1 MAKIIILGSAYPL
14 RAGGLSTFNERLAQ
28 QFKDMGHEVIIYTF
42 SLQYPSFL
50 FPGKT
55 QYAIRPAPENLEIR
69 VKVNSINP
77 LNWWL
82 VGRQIRKE
90 KADLLVI
97 RYWLP
102 FMAPCLGTI
111 AAMVRKNKK
120 TKVVTIADNI
130 IPHEKRPGD
139 KLLTQYYVNRSDGF
153 VTLSKA
159 VLKDLEKFDRKN
171 KPKVYSPHP
180 LYDNFGD
187 KMPREEALLRLKLSS
202 DYRYVLFFG
211 FIRDYKGLDILL
223 NAMGEQILLDL
234 PIKLIVA
241 GEFYSSDQPYMK
253 IIREKGLGSRVIL
266 HTQFIPNE
274 KVAAYFCA
282 SDLVVQPYKDAT
294 QSGVTQ
300 VAYHFDVPMVVT
312 NVGALPEM
320 VPNNVAG
327 LVVKPDAEKVA
338 RAIHRFFDKNMA
350 EELKRGLQTQKD
362 RFSWSKLVEATFEA
376 AEISPE
382 KSNN

>member
-14 RAGGLSTFNERLAQ
+14 RAGGLSTFNERLAEEFLAQ
-28 QFKDMGHEVIIYTF
+28 GHEVIIYTF
-42 SLQYPSFL
+42 SLQYPRIL

-55 QYAIRPAPENLEIR
+55 QYAIRPAPENLDIR

-77 LNWWL
+77 INWWL
-82 VGRQIRKE
+82 TGRQIRRE
-90 KADLLVI
+90 NADLLVI

-111 AAMVRKNKK
+111 AGMVRKNKK
-120 TKVVTIADNI
+120 TQVVTIADNI

-139 KLLTQYYVNRSDGF
+139 KWLTSFYVKRSDGF
-153 VTLSKA
+153 VTLSKS
-159 VLKDLEKFDRKN
+159 VLIDLEKFEKKG
-171 KPKVYSPHP
+171 KPKVYAPHP
-180 LYDNFGD
+180 LYDNFG
-187 KMPREEALLRLKLSS
+187 KKISREEALKTLKLSP
-202 DYRYVLFFG
+202 DYRYILFFG

-223 NAMGEQILLDL
+223 NAMGEHILADL
-234 PIKLIVA
+234 PVKLIVA
-241 GEFYSSDQPYMK
+241 GEFYSSDQPYFK
-253 IIREKGLGSRVIL
+253 IIREKGLGNRVVL
-266 HTQFIPNE
+266 HTQFIPND

-300 VAYHFDVPMVVT
+300 VAYHFDVPMVVS

-327 LVVKPDAEKVA
+327 IVVKPDAQKVA
-338 RAIHRFFDKNMA
+338 KAIHRFFTKNMA
-350 EELKRGLQTQKD
+350 EELIEGLKSQKE
-362 RFSWSKLVEATFEA
+362 RFSWSRLTEAVFDA
-376 AEISPE
+376 AM
-382 KSNN
+382 KK

>member
-14 RAGGLSTFNERLAQ
+14 RAGGLSTFNERLAEEFQ
-28 QFKDMGHEVIIYTF
+28 TQGHEVIIYTF
-42 SLQYPSFL
+42 SLQYPRIL

-55 QYAIRPAPENLEIR
+55 QYAIRPAPGNLDIR

-77 LNWWL
+77 INWWL
-82 VGRQIRKE
+82 TGRQIRRE
-90 KADLLVI
+90 NADLLVI

-111 AAMVRKNKK
+111 AGMVRKNKK
-120 TKVVTIADNI
+120 TRVVTIADNI

-139 KLLTQYYVNRSDGF
+139 KWLTSFYINRSDGF
-153 VTLSKA
+153 VTLSKS
-159 VLKDLEKFDRKN
+159 VLKDLEKFEKKD
-171 KPKVYSPHP
+171 KPKVYAPHP
-180 LYDNFGD
+180 LYDNFGE
-187 KMPREEALLRLKLSS
+187 KIPREQALKILKLSP
-202 DYRYVLFFG
+202 DYHYILFFG

-223 NAMGEQILLDL
+223 NAMGEKILADL
-234 PIKLIVA
+234 PVKLVVA
-241 GEFYSSDQPYMK
+241 GEFYSSDQPYFK
-253 IIREKGLGSRVIL
+253 IIREKGLGNKVVL
-266 HTQFIPNE
+266 HTQFIPND

-300 VAYHFDVPMVVT
+300 IAYHFDVPMVVS

-327 LVVKPDAEKVA
+327 IVVKPDAQKVA
-338 RAIHRFFDKNMA
+338 KAIHRFFTKNMA
-350 EELKRGLQTQKD
+350 EELIQGVKSQKE
-362 RFSWSKLVEATFEA
+362 RFSWSRLTEAVFDA
-376 AEISPE
+376 AL
-382 KSNN
+382 KND

>member
-14 RAGGLSTFNERLAQ
+14 RAGGLSTFNERLAEEFQ
-28 QFKDMGHEVIIYTF
+28 AQGHEVIIYTF
-42 SLQYPSFL
+42 SLQYPRIL

-55 QYAIRPAPENLEIR
+55 QYAIRPAPENLNIK

-77 LNWWL
+77 INWWL
-82 VGRQIRKE
+82 TGRQIRKE
-90 KADLLVI
+90 NADLLVI

-111 AAMVRKNKK
+111 AGMVRKNKK
-120 TKVVTIADNI
+120 TRVVTIADNI

-139 KLLTQYYVNRSDGF
+139 KWLTRFYIKRSDGF
-153 VTLSKA
+153 VTLSKS
-159 VLKDLEKFDRKN
+159 VLSDLEKFEKTG
-171 KPKVYSPHP
+171 KPKLYAPHP
-180 LYDNFGD
+180 LYDNFG
-187 KMPREEALLRLKLSS
+187 KKIPREEALKILKLSPE
-202 DYRYVLFFG
+202 YRYILFFG

-223 NAMGEQILLDL
+223 NAMGEQILADL
-234 PIKLIVA
+234 PVKLIVA
-241 GEFYSSDQPYMK
+241 GEFYSSDQPYFK
-253 IIREKGLGSRVIL
+253 IIREKGLGNKVVL
-266 HTQFIPNE
+266 HTQFIPND

-300 VAYHFDVPMVVT
+300 VAYHFDVPMVVS

-327 LVVKPDAEKVA
+327 IVVKPEAQKVA
-338 RAIHRFFDKNMA
+338 KAIFRFFSKNMA
-350 EELKRGLQTQKD
+350 EELIQGVKSQKE
-362 RFSWSKLVEATFEA
+362 RFSWSRLTEAVFKASERKA
-376 AEISPE
+376 
-382 KSNN
+382 

>member
-14 RAGGLSTFNERLAQ
+14 RAGGLSTFNERLAEEFLAQ
-28 QFKDMGHEVIIYTF
+28 GHEVIIYTF
-42 SLQYPSFL
+42 SLQYPRIL

-55 QYAIRPAPENLEIR
+55 QYAIRPAPENLDIR

-77 LNWWL
+77 INWWL
-82 VGRQIRKE
+82 TGRQIRCE
-90 KADLLVI
+90 NADLLVI

-111 AAMVRKNKK
+111 AGMVRKNKK
-120 TKVVTIADNI
+120 TQVVTIADNI

-139 KLLTQYYVNRSDGF
+139 KWLTSFYVKRSDGF
-153 VTLSKA
+153 VTLSKS
-159 VLKDLEKFDRKN
+159 VLIDLEKFEKKG
-171 KPKVYSPHP
+171 KPKVYAPHP
-180 LYDNFGD
+180 LYDNFG
-187 KMPREEALLRLKLSS
+187 KKISREEALKTLKLSP
-202 DYRYVLFFG
+202 DYRYILFFG

-223 NAMGEQILLDL
+223 NAMGEHILADL
-234 PIKLIVA
+234 PVKLIVA
-241 GEFYSSDQPYMK
+241 GEFYSSDQPYFK
-253 IIREKGLGSRVIL
+253 IIREKGLGNRVVL
-266 HTQFIPNE
+266 HTQFIPND

-300 VAYHFDVPMVVT
+300 VAYHFDVPMVVS

-327 LVVKPDAEKVA
+327 IVVKPDAQKVA
-338 RAIHRFFDKNMA
+338 KAIHRFFTKNMA
-350 EELKRGLQTQKD
+350 EELIEGLKSQKE
-362 RFSWSKLVEATFEA
+362 RFSWSRLTEAVFDA
-376 AEISPE
+376 AM
-382 KSNN
+382 KK

>member
-14 RAGGLSTFNERLAQ
+14 RAGGLSTFNERLAEE
-28 QFKDMGHEVIIYTF
+28 FMSMGHEVIIYTF

-55 QYAIRPAPENLEIR
+55 QYAIRPAPEKLFIK

-82 VGRQIRKE
+82 IGTQIRKE
-90 KADLLVI
+90 NADLLVI

-111 AAMVRKNKK
+111 ASIVRKNKK
-120 TKVVTIADNI
+120 TRVVTIADNI

-139 KLLTQYYVNRSDGF
+139 KMLTKFFINRSDGF
-153 VTLSKA
+153 VTLSKS
-159 VLKDLEKFDRKN
+159 VLEDLKKLDKKN

-187 KMPREEALLRLKLSS
+187 KISREEALTRLKLSP
-202 DYRYVLFFG
+202 DYRYILFFG

-223 NAMGEQILLDL
+223 NAMAEHIVQDL
-234 PIKLIVA
+234 PVKLIVA
-241 GEFYSSDQPYMK
+241 GEFYSSDQPYFK
-253 IIREKGLGSRVIL
+253 IIREKGLGNRVIL

-282 SDLVVQPYKDAT
+282 SDLVVQPYKDAS

-320 VPNNVAG
+320 VPNNIAG
-327 LVVKPDAEKVA
+327 LVVKPDAQKVA
-338 RAIHRFFDKNMA
+338 RAIHRFFDKHMA
-350 EELKRGLQTQKD
+350 EELKAGLRTQKD
-362 RFSWSKLVEATFEA
+362 RFSWNKLVNAVFEA
-376 AEISPE
+376 GQKPGK
-382 KSNN
+382 KSG

>member
-14 RAGGLSTFNERLAQ
+14 RAGGLSTFNERLAEE
-28 QFKDMGHEVIIYTF
+28 FMALGHEVIIYTF

-55 QYAIRPAPENLEIR
+55 QYAIRPAPPDLDIR

-77 LNWWL
+77 INWWL
-82 VGRQIRKE
+82 TGREIKKE
-90 KADLLVI
+90 NADLLVI

-111 AAMVRKNKK
+111 AAIVRKNHK
-120 TKVVTIADNI
+120 TRVVTIADNI

-139 KLLTQYYVNRSDGF
+139 KLLTRYYVKRSDGF
-153 VTLSKA
+153 VTLSKS
-159 VLKDLEKFDRKN
+159 VLKDLCGFDKKG
-171 KPKVYSPHP
+171 KPKIYSPHP
-180 LYDNFGD
+180 LYDNFGE
-187 KMPREEALLRLKLSS
+187 KMPREEALEKLKLSP
-202 DYRYVLFFG
+202 DYHYILFFG

-223 NAMGEQILLDL
+223 HAMADEKLNDL

-241 GEFYSSDQPYMK
+241 GEFYSSEQPYFK
-253 IIREKGLGSRVIL
+253 IMRDKGLGNRVIL
-266 HTQFIPNE
+266 HTSFIPNE

-300 VAYHFDVPMVVT
+300 VAYHFGIPMVVT

-327 LVVKPDAEKVA
+327 LVVKPEPGEVADA
-338 RAIHRFFDKNMA
+338 IYRFFKNHME
-350 EELKRGLQTQKD
+350 EELKKGVESQKK
-362 RFSWSKLVEATFEA
+362 RFSWTRLVEAVFKAGKT
-376 AEISPE
+376 PVQH
-382 KSNN
+382 